1 MVLQNYINKFYI
13 LIISIFLLTSCGIIG
28 GKDDVDATE
37 NAVLS
42 GPPLA
47 IPPEFD
53 INSQNTDQEQS
64 MQTYDLETMDQ
75 GFEDQQIYESNENT
89 DIFSDEVPAMTNI
102 ENSGEIQSFENFNPS
117 VSKINKQKNININP
131 RVQKTYRSTVPSD
144 AYDFGKIQPKNR
156 NTSYVKRNNNNYGF
170 GQQSFEQ
177 TQTRGNNNLS
187 KEEEFLLE
195 DLITQEDAPSSN
207 SRDQDIPDFES
218 RGDND

>member
-13 LIISIFLLTSCGIIG
+13 LIISIFLLKSCGIIG

-177 TQTRGNNNLS
+177 TQTRDNNNLS

>member
-1 MVLQNYINKFYI
+1 MTLQTYINKFSI
-13 LIISIFLLTSCGIIG
+13 VIISIFLLTSCGIIG
-28 GKDDVDATE
+28 GKEDVDANE

-47 IPPEFD
+47 IPPDFD
-53 INSQNTDQEQS
+53 INSQNLDQQP
-64 MQTYDLETMDQ
+64 MQTYDLETTDQ
-75 GFEDQQIYESNENT
+75 GFEDTPIYESNENV

-102 ENSGEIQSFENFNPS
+102 ENSGEIQSFENFNPT

-131 RVQKTYRSTVPSD
+131 GVQKTYRSTVPSD

-195 DLITQEDAPSSN
+195 DLITQEGAPTSN

>member
-1 MVLQNYINKFYI
+1 MVLQKYINKFYI

-144 AYDFGKIQPKNR
+144 AYDFRKIQPKNR

-170 GQQSFEQ
+170 GQQSFEE

-195 DLITQEDAPSSN
+195 DLITQGDAPSSN
-207 SRDQDIPDFES
+207 SRDQDIPDFE
-218 RGDND
+218 

>member
-1 MVLQNYINKFYI
+1 MVLQKYINKFYI

-53 INSQNTDQEQS
+53 INSQNTDQEQT
-64 MQTYDLETMDQ
+64 MQTYDLETMDE

-144 AYDFGKIQPKNR
+144 AYDFRKIQPKNR

-177 TQTRGNNNLS
+177 TQTRDNNNLS

-195 DLITQEDAPSSN
+195 DILNQESIPGSIDES
-207 SRDQDIPDFES
+207 IPDFES
-218 RGDND
+218 KGDSD

>member
-177 TQTRGNNNLS
+177 TQTMGDNNLS

-207 SRDQDIPDFES
+207 SRDQDIPDFE
-218 RGDND
+218 

>member
-1 MVLQNYINKFYI
+1 MVLQKYINKFYI

-28 GKDDVDATE
+28 GKDEVDATE

-53 INSQNTDQEQS
+53 INSQNTDQEQT
-64 MQTYDLETMDQ
+64 MQTYDLETMDE

-102 ENSGEIQSFENFNPS
+102 ENSGEIQSFENFNPT

-144 AYDFGKIQPKNR
+144 AYDFRKIQPKNR

-170 GQQSFEQ
+170 GQQSFEE

-195 DLITQEDAPSSN
+195 DLITQGDAPSSN
-207 SRDQDIPDFES
+207 SRDQDIPDFE
-218 RGDND
+218 

>member
-53 INSQNTDQEQS
+53 INSQNTDQEQT
-64 MQTYDLETMDQ
+64 MQTYDLETMDE

-177 TQTRGNNNLS
+177 TQTMGDNNLS

-195 DLITQEDAPSSN
+195 DLITQEGAPTSN

>member
-53 INSQNTDQEQS
+53 INSQNTDQEQT
-64 MQTYDLETMDQ
+64 MQTYDLETMDE

-144 AYDFGKIQPKNR
+144 AYGFGKIQPKNR

-177 TQTRGNNNLS
+177 TQTRGDNNLS

>member
-177 TQTRGNNNLS
+177 TQTRDNNNLS

>member
-1 MVLQNYINKFYI
+1 MVLQKYINKFYI

-170 GQQSFEQ
+170 GQQSFEE

-195 DLITQEDAPSSN
+195 DLITQGDAPSSN
-207 SRDQDIPDFES
+207 SRDQDIPDFE
-218 RGDND
+218 

>member
-170 GQQSFEQ
+170 GQQSFEE

-195 DLITQEDAPSSN
+195 DLITQGDAPSSN

>member
-1 MVLQNYINKFYI
+1 MVLQKYINKFYI

-177 TQTRGNNNLS
+177 TQTRGDNNLS

-195 DLITQEDAPSSN
+195 DLINQEGAPTSN
-207 SRDQDIPDFES
+207 SSEGDIPDFET
-218 RGDND
+218 RGDSD

>member
-75 GFEDQQIYESNENT
+75 GFEDQQIYESN
-89 DIFSDEVPAMTNI
+89 
-102 ENSGEIQSFENFNPS
+102 
-117 VSKINKQKNININP
+117 
-131 RVQKTYRSTVPSD
+131 
-144 AYDFGKIQPKNR
+144 
-156 NTSYVKRNNNNYGF
+156 
-170 GQQSFEQ
+170 
-177 TQTRGNNNLS
+177 
-187 KEEEFLLE
+187 
-195 DLITQEDAPSSN
+195 
-207 SRDQDIPDFES
+207 
-218 RGDND
+218 

>member
-177 TQTRGNNNLS
+177 TQTRGDNNLS